1 MPLNSAY
8 ENLYSFLAAE
18 FADADLEGKSDQE
31 VVRSC
36 PTPELVNWHRTIIN
50 EGRTA
55 LNSSSFPWRKVA
67 DYANRYFESEEEAK
81 KWLIEILNLLEN
93 NVNKISED

>member
-18 FADADLEGKSDQE
+18 FADADLEGKSDQQ
-31 VVRSC
+31 VVHNC
-36 PTPELVNWHRTIIN
+36 PTPELVNWHRTILT

-55 LNSSSFPWRKVA
+55 LHSSSFPWQKVA
-67 DYANRYFESEEEAK
+67 DYANRHFENEEDVRE
-81 KWLIEILNLLEN
+81 WLTQILNLLEES
-93 NVNKISED
+93 VNKI